1 MATAPAA
8 LSAATIAGD
17 AAAASLPA
25 TIVYVTVSGDAAAD
39 MPQAPP
45 PPPNPPPPSPTPR
58 RPQRSP
64 ETVVIANLAFA
75 VSPPLHPQCSSYY
88 RRTAAH
94 NATPRLVEPP
104 HSPTMQLLVSG
115 EGKPDR
121 VPSLFARRRFL
132 AGAEALDSQPSTLGS
147 RCTWR
152 KALKTVWPSEKSS
165 HQTAWILTDSSGGLL
180 QAVPWQQAL
189 QSCDTRTAALAP
201 R

>member
-17 AAAASLPA
+17 AAATASLPA

-75 VSPPLHPQCSSYY
+75 VSLPLHPQCNS
-88 RRTAAH
+88 
-94 NATPRLVEPP
+94 
-104 HSPTMQLLVSG
+104 
-115 EGKPDR
+115 
-121 VPSLFARRRFL
+121 
-132 AGAEALDSQPSTLGS
+132 
-147 RCTWR
+147 
-152 KALKTVWPSEKSS
+152 
-165 HQTAWILTDSSGGLL
+165 
-180 QAVPWQQAL
+180 
-189 QSCDTRTAALAP
+189 
-201 R
+201 

>member
-1 MATAPAA
+1 MWLYINGQRPPNSAEGGIEQIELTWSLNQQQLLRRLLGMATAPAA

-104 HSPTMQLLVSG
+104 HSPTMQLLVSSNRHIRLKLIMFPQCTRVCYRLCVSRINSLTS
-115 EGKPDR
+115 GKI
-121 VPSLFARRRFL
+121 VLSII
-132 AGAEALDSQPSTLGS
+132 LDFVSF
-147 RCTWR
+147 
-152 KALKTVWPSEKSS
+152 
-165 HQTAWILTDSSGGLL
+165 
-180 QAVPWQQAL
+180 
-189 QSCDTRTAALAP
+189 
-201 R
+201 

>member
-75 VSPPLHPQCSSYY
+75 VSPPLHPQC
-88 RRTAAH
+88 
-94 NATPRLVEPP
+94 N
-104 HSPTMQLLVSG
+104 
-115 EGKPDR
+115 
-121 VPSLFARRRFL
+121 F
-132 AGAEALDSQPSTLGS
+132 
-147 RCTWR
+147 
-152 KALKTVWPSEKSS
+152 
-165 HQTAWILTDSSGGLL
+165 
-180 QAVPWQQAL
+180 
-189 QSCDTRTAALAP
+189 
-201 R
+201 

>member
-104 HSPTMQLLVSG
+104 HSPTMQLLVSSNRHIRL
-115 EGKPDR
+115 KFIMFPQCTR
-121 VPSLFARRRFL
+121 VCYRLCVSNKFSHFRQNCPLDHSRF
-132 AGAEALDSQPSTLGS
+132 
-147 RCTWR
+147 CF
-152 KALKTVWPSEKSS
+152 
-165 HQTAWILTDSSGGLL
+165 ILNPMFVGVL
-180 QAVPWQQAL
+180 
-189 QSCDTRTAALAP
+189 CFN
-201 R
+201 